1 MITKAALLEDLD
13 RAGIDPHGM
22 LLCHFS
28 MKKIGPVE
36 NGADTVLDA
45 LMEYMKNGLLI
56 VPCHTWSNVNDE
68 NPVFDVRETKPC
80 VGLLPDLFRRRK
92 GVVRTLHPT
101 HSLCV
106 YGPRAQAFAE
116 GQERFDTPC
125 APGSCYGEL
134 LRQNAQVMMVGVTFA
149 CNTSVHCIEE
159 IANVPGRLT
168 AEHHPLFVR
177 DQSGRLLSV
186 PSRRHQN
193 ANSDHHVKLEYLQVT
208 SGKGLRPIASVG
220 LDIAGEKFEAASRG
234 NGPVD
239 AAINALKIIIRRQM
253 VIKEFTI
260 QNITK
265 GSDDVGKVHMQV
277 EHDGHVYYGFGA
289 DTDIVT
295 ASVEAFIDCIN
306 KFRG

>member
-45 LMEYMKNGLLI
+45 LMEYRKSGLLI
-56 VPCHTWSNVNDE
+56 VPWHTWSSVNDE
-68 NPVFDVRETKPC
+68 N
-80 VGLLPDLFRRRK
+80 
-92 GVVRTLHPT
+92 
-101 HSLCV
+101 V

-193 ANSDHHVKLEYLQVT
+193 ANSDHYVKLEPVMFHRNI
-208 SGKGLRPIASVG
+208 LRRVP
-220 LDIAGEKFEAASRG
+220 FG
-234 NGPVD
+234 N
-239 AAINALKIIIRRQM
+239 AECLL
-253 VIKEFTI
+253 
-260 QNITK
+260 
-265 GSDDVGKVHMQV
+265 
-277 EHDGHVYYGFGA
+277 
-289 DTDIVT
+289 
-295 ASVEAFIDCIN
+295 
-306 KFRG
+306 FRGKDLLAVMLELLKKDPDLFGSGAPVPPEWY

>member
-1 MITKAALLEDLD
+1 M
-13 RAGIDPHGM
+13 
-22 LLCHFS
+22 
-28 MKKIGPVE
+28 E

-56 VPCHTWSNVNDE
+56 VPCHTWSNVDDE

-80 VGLLPDLFRRRK
+80 VGLLPDLFRRRE

-193 ANSDHHVKLEYLQVT
+193 ANSDHYVKLEPVMFHRNV
-208 SGKGLRPIASVG
+208 LRRVP
-220 LDIAGEKFEAASRG
+220 FG
-234 NGPVD
+234 N
-239 AAINALKIIIRRQM
+239 AECLL
-253 VIKEFTI
+253 
-260 QNITK
+260 
-265 GSDDVGKVHMQV
+265 
-277 EHDGHVYYGFGA
+277 
-289 DTDIVT
+289 
-295 ASVEAFIDCIN
+295 
-306 KFRG
+306 FRGKDLLAVTLELLKKDPDLFGSGAPVPPEWY

>member
-1 MITKAALLEDLD
+1 MITKAALLEDLG

-56 VPCHTWSNVNDE
+56 VPCHTWSNVDDE

-80 VGLLPDLFRRRK
+80 VGLLPDLFRRRE

-149 CNTSVHCIEE
+149 CNTSVHCSTWMRCIKSRTLCARE
-159 IANVPGRLT
+159 R
-168 AEHHPLFVR
+168 
-177 DQSGRLLSV
+177 
-186 PSRRHQN
+186 PSAHRNR
-193 ANSDHHVKLEYLQVT
+193 T
-208 SGKGLRPIASVG
+208 S
-220 LDIAGEKFEAASRG
+220 F
-234 NGPVD
+234 
-239 AAINALKIIIRRQM
+239 
-253 VIKEFTI
+253 
-260 QNITK
+260 
-265 GSDDVGKVHMQV
+265 
-277 EHDGHVYYGFGA
+277 
-289 DTDIVT
+289 
-295 ASVEAFIDCIN
+295 
-306 KFRG
+306 

>member
-116 GQERFDTPC
+116 RRAAAAKRAGDDGGGHVCLQHQRTLHRGDRKRARPPYSRASSAVC
-125 APGSCYGEL
+125 ARSKRAAAFRAVPPPSKRQFGP
-134 LRQNAQVMMVGVTFA
+134 LRQA
-149 CNTSVHCIEE
+149 
-159 IANVPGRLT
+159 
-168 AEHHPLFVR
+168 
-177 DQSGRLLSV
+177 
-186 PSRRHQN
+186 
-193 ANSDHHVKLEYLQVT
+193 
-208 SGKGLRPIASVG
+208 
-220 LDIAGEKFEAASRG
+220 
-234 NGPVD
+234 
-239 AAINALKIIIRRQM
+239 
-253 VIKEFTI
+253 
-260 QNITK
+260 
-265 GSDDVGKVHMQV
+265 
-277 EHDGHVYYGFGA
+277 
-289 DTDIVT
+289 
-295 ASVEAFIDCIN
+295 
-306 KFRG
+306 

>member
-1 MITKAALLEDLD
+1 M
-13 RAGIDPHGM
+13 
-22 LLCHFS
+22 
-28 MKKIGPVE
+28 
-36 NGADTVLDA
+36 
-45 LMEYMKNGLLI
+45 
-56 VPCHTWSNVNDE
+56 
-68 NPVFDVRETKPC
+68 
-80 VGLLPDLFRRRK
+80 
-92 GVVRTLHPT
+92 RTLHPT

-193 ANSDHHVKLEYLQVT
+193 ANSDHYVKLEPVMFHRNVLRRVPFGNAECLLFRGKDLLAVT
-208 SGKGLRPIASVG
+208 LELLKKTRIFSAAARPSRRSGIESAFYRAAKGAPC
-220 LDIAGEKFEAASRG
+220 
-234 NGPVD
+234 
-239 AAINALKIIIRRQM
+239 
-253 VIKEFTI
+253 
-260 QNITK
+260 
-265 GSDDVGKVHMQV
+265 
-277 EHDGHVYYGFGA
+277 GA
-289 DTDIVT
+289 DKLIGKKEL
-295 ASVEAFIDCIN
+295 S
-306 KFRG
+306 